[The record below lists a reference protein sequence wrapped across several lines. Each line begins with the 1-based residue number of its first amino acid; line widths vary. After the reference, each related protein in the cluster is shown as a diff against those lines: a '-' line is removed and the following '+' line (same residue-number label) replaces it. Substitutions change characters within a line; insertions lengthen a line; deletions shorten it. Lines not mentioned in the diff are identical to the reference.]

1 VGWGVGG
8 GGEDVLSL
16 GKACS
21 GRSTSAGRKQHDST
35 TLNARPASRD
45 AQRSN
50 SGVDIRTGVRQRV
63 EGGRD
68 LAWNSASSDS
78 DRGDYQDDKWIG
90 ATGRGGDKR
99 DVQGERG
106 ERGGTL
112 ARAHSSDRRD
122 RMRYVAG
129 AGEWLESA
137 RFGWNTTGAPF
148 MSDVCG
154 NNDDRGGRDEGV
166 GMRAGMHRSQ
176 ERSDR
181 VAQNM
186 PQLSGKIRQQTRDA
200 GRSERSKESGEMMA
214 PAEGSLSLDDI
225 EFLLQQLQAAQ
236 GLGRYICMCVCV
248 RICICMDFFL
258 DTEVCVGAREVCVCV
273 CACVCVCVCV

>member
-1 VGWGVGG
+1 
-8 GGEDVLSL
+8 
-16 GKACS
+16 
-21 GRSTSAGRKQHDST
+21 
-35 TLNARPASRD
+35 
-45 AQRSN
+45 
-50 SGVDIRTGVRQRV
+50 VDTRTGVRQRV

-78 DRGDYQDDKWIG
+78 DRGDYQDDKRRG
-90 ATGRGGDKR
+90 ATGRGGDRR
-99 DVQGERG
+99 DVQGETG

-137 RFGWNTTGAPF
+137 RFGWNTAGTPF
-148 MSDVCG
+148 MSDGCG
-154 NNDDRGGRDEGV
+154 NNDDGGGRDEGV
-166 GMRAGMHRSQ
+166 GMRAGMHGSQ
-176 ERSDR
+176 ERSAILRSDR
-181 VAQNM
+181 VAQNV

-200 GRSERSKESGEMMA
+200 GRSGRSRESGEMMA

-225 EFLLQQLQAAQ
+225 EFLLEQLQVAR

-248 RICICMDFFL
+248 RICIHMEFFL
-258 DTEVCVGAREVCVCV
+258 DTEVCAGAREVCVCV